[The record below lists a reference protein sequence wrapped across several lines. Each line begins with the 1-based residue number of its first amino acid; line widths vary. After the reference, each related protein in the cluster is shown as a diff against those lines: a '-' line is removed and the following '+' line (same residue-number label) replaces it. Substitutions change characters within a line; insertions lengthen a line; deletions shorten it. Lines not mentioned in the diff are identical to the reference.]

1 MEEIRNMASKD
12 CDQQG
17 QDHRAL
23 WERPAFRRLVTEDAK
38 GMGAFLSEGQPMGG
52 HDCVPAPNHSCKM

>member
-17 QDHRAL
+17 QDHRDL
-23 WERPAFRRLVTEDAK
+23 WERPTFRRLVTEDAK
-38 GMGAFLSEGQPMGG
+38 GMGAFQSEGIPGAGQ
-52 HDCVPAPNHSCKM
+52 DCVPAPAHSCKQ